1 MPAIP
6 VDLSIQARWIV
17 PMTLRGQVLEEHAV
31 IVQDGRVLD
40 VLPCADARRKYAP
53 AAEALRP
60 VHALLPGLVNADTR
74 AARSLFRGSAALIP
88 PPARSQRLQQLER
101 RYAGSDFVRDGALLS
116 IAQMLK
122 GGTTCFADR
131 HSFPPETAAAAAE
144 QGMRA
149 VIGMPVADAP
159 TAWAQTAAE
168 HLTKALKVRDEYK
181 GHPLISTCFAPLTA
195 LLSDATFARIA
206 TLAAELDAGVC
217 IDLHD
222 SAGAIAQSRARFG
235 LRPIERLESFGLL
248 TPSLTAVHMVCV
260 DEADIA
266 RAQRGGVAVCLCPE
280 ADLRRGNG
288 PPPIAALAA
297 AGLRLCLGSGGAQGD
312 QSPWNAVKL
321 TALLSRT
328 GAGAA
333 DPLGCWDVLA
343 AATRGGASALGLEGE
358 IGTLEAGKWAD
369 LCCVDLS
376 APAMQPVFEPLDPLV
391 FSGSRDMVTDVWIA
405 GRQLL
410 AGSQLTRLD
419 WPGVAARADAWARR
433 IIAEG

>member
-6 VDLSIQARWIV
+6 VDLSVHARWIV
-17 PMTLRGQVLEEHAV
+17 PMTARGQVLEEHAV
-31 IVQDGRVLD
+31 IVRDGRVLD
-40 VLPCADARRKYAP
+40 VLACAEARRKYAP

-60 VHALLPGLVNADTR
+60 SHALLPGLVNADTR
-74 AARSLFRGSAALIP
+74 AARSLFRGFAAGSSP
-88 PPARSQRLQQLER
+88 PLRSRRVRQLEL
-101 RYAGSDFVRDGALLS
+101 RYAGSDFARDGALLS

-122 GGTTCFADR
+122 GGTTCFLDR
-131 HSFPPETAAAAAE
+131 HSFPLETAAAAAQ

-149 VIGMPVADAP
+149 VIGMPVADAS
-159 TAWAQTAAE
+159 TAWAESAAE
-168 HLTKALKVRDEYK
+168 YLTKALKVRDEYK
-181 GHPLISTCFAPLTA
+181 GHPLIATCFAPQSAA
-195 LLSDATFARIA
+195 LLSDAAFARIA

-217 IDLHD
+217 VDLHE
-222 SAGAIAQSRARFG
+222 SAAAVAQSLARFG

-248 TPSLTAVHMVCV
+248 TPALTAVHMVCA

-266 RAQRGGVAVCLCPE
+266 RANRGGIAVCLCPE
-280 ADLRRGNG
+280 SDLRRANG
-288 PPPIAALAA
+288 PPPVAALVA
-297 AGLRLCLGSGGAQGD
+297 AGVRLCVGSGGAQGD
-312 QSPWNAVKL
+312 QSPWSAVKL

-328 GAGAA
+328 GATE
-333 DPLGCWDVLA
+333 PLGCWDALA
-343 AATRGGASALGLEGE
+343 AATRGGAAALGLEGE
-358 IGTLEAGKWAD
+358 IGTIEGGKWAD
-369 LCCVDLS
+369 LCCVDLG

-433 IIAEG
+433 MIAEG